1 MENLETRF
9 WATAVGNAREAGMT
23 YTVPCS
29 RNVRDLIRAGAA
41 VMLRSGRTGE
51 GDLEL
56 ADAHLSRL
64 TAEMVRLTRM
74 MGEAPAEGTGKI
86 NIRETALVGA
96 KELCPLWPFG

>member
-1 MENLETRF
+1 MENFESRL
-9 WATAVGNAREAGMT
+9 WATAVGNARAAGMT

-29 RNVRDLIRAGAA
+29 RNVRDLIRAGTA
-41 VMLRSGRTGE
+41 VMQRSGRTGE
-51 GDLEL
+51 GDREL
-56 ADAHLSRL
+56 ADANLSLL
-64 TAEMVRLTRM
+64 TAEMVRLTRS